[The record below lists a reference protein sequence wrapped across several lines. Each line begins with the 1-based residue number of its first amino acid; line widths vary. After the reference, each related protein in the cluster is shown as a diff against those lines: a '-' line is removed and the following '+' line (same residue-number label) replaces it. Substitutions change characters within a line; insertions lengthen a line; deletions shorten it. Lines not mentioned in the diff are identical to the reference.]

1 MTREVVNM
9 LKGVAASPGI
19 EIGKAH
25 VIKAQQININTK
37 KISQD
42 EVDNEIGKLDA
53 AIAASKEQL
62 ANIKAKAE
70 KNIGADKAEIFG
82 AHLMVLEDPVFLE
95 EIQTKI
101 KEELVTADNAVSQVV
116 DNYVQIFSNMED
128 EYMKERA
135 ADIKDVGERI
145 IKNVLGIVPDS
156 LTFSEEVIIIAKDLT
171 PSDTAQMDKD
181 KVLAFATDMGG
192 RTSHTAIMARSL
204 EIPAV
209 VGLVDA
215 TDKVQEGDTV
225 IVDGNK
231 GVVYI
236 NPEESILKEYEVLRD
251 QYIQYRKKLKE
262 LKDLPAET
270 IDKLRRVELAA
281 NIGTPRDVNGA
292 LENGAEGVGLYR
304 TEFLYMDRDALPSEE
319 EQFQAYKEVIEKM
332 APKAVIIRTLDIGGD
347 KKLAYLE
354 MPDEMNPFLGWRAIR
369 MCLDRPQILKT
380 QLRAI
385 LRASAY
391 GNAKI
396 MYPMISG
403 LDEIRRANAILSEA
417 KDELRQE
424 GIPFDDNIEVGIMV
438 EIPSTAV
445 IADVLAKE
453 VDFFSIGTND
463 LIQYTLAVDRMNEH
477 ISHLYEP
484 LHPAILRL
492 IKNVIDASHKAGKWT
507 GMCGEMAGDIW
518 ATAILLGLGL
528 DEFSMSA
535 TSIPQVKHII
545 RSLTYERAKQIAEEA
560 LSMDNP
566 EDIRNMIKRELDGI
580 I

>member
-1 MTREVVNM
+1 M

-236 NPEESILKEYEVLRD
+236 NPEESILKEYEALRD

>member
-1 MTREVVNM
+1 
-9 LKGVAASPGI
+9 I
-19 EIGKAH
+19 ETESI
-25 VIKAQQININTK
+25 
-37 KISQD
+37 
-42 EVDNEIGKLDA
+42 
-53 AIAASKEQL
+53 
-62 ANIKAKAE
+62 
-70 KNIGADKAEIFG
+70 
-82 AHLMVLEDPVFLE
+82 
-95 EIQTKI
+95 
-101 KEELVTADNAVSQVV
+101 TADNAVSQVV
-116 DNYVQIFSNMED
+116 KNYVEVFSNMED

-145 IKNVLGIVPDS
+145 IKNLLGISTDS
-156 LTFSEEVIIIAKDLT
+156 FTLSEKVIIIARDLT

-215 TDKVQEGDTV
+215 TVRVRDGDNV

-231 GVVYI
+231 GIVYI
-236 NPEESILKEYEVLRD
+236 NPDESILKEYEILK
-251 QYIQYRKKLKE
+251 QNYIEYRKQLKE

-270 IDKLRRVELAA
+270 RDKLRRVELSA
-281 NIGTPRDVNGA
+281 NIGTPRDVKGA

-304 TEFLYMDRDALPSEE
+304 TEFLYMDRDALPTEE
-319 EQFQAYKEVIEKM
+319 EQYKAYREVIEKM
-332 APKAVIIRTLDIGGD
+332 APRPIIVRTLDIGGD
-347 KKLAYLE
+347 KKLSYLD
-354 MPDEMNPFLGWRAIR
+354 MPEELNPFLGWRAIR

-385 LRASAY
+385 LRASVY

-396 MYPMISG
+396 MYPMVSG
-403 LDEIRRANAILSEA
+403 LNEIKRANTILNEA
-417 KDELRQE
+417 KEELKAE

-438 EIPSTAV
+438 EIPSAAVTAD
-445 IADVLAKE
+445 ILARE

-484 LHPAILRL
+484 LHPAVLRL

-507 GMCGEMAGDIW
+507 GMCGEMAGDTC
-518 ATAILLGLGL
+518 ATAILLGMGL

-535 TSIPQVKHII
+535 FSIPQVKNII
-545 RSLTYERAKQIAEEA
+545 RSLTYEEAKQIAQKA
-560 LSMDNP
+560 LSMNNP
-566 EDIRNMIKRELDGI
+566 EDIRNMVKQEMEKINNGNNIAGGI
-580 I
+580 

>member
-1 MTREVVNM
+1 M

-484 LHPAILRL
+484 FAPCNIAPDQERHR
-492 IKNVIDASHKAGKWT
+492 
-507 GMCGEMAGDIW
+507 C
-518 ATAILLGLGL
+518 
-528 DEFSMSA
+528 FSQS
-535 TSIPQVKHII
+535 
-545 RSLTYERAKQIAEEA
+545 
-560 LSMDNP
+560 
-566 EDIRNMIKRELDGI
+566 G
-580 I
+580 

>member
-1 MTREVVNM
+1 M

-535 TSIPQVKHII
+535 TSIPHVKHII